1 MASSKSKKSGEIPR
15 EGDPPRRRE
24 QILEE
29 GLALIAERGIAGAS
43 LRELARRVG
52 ISQPSLYHHFPTKEA
67 LVEQIVHHG
76 AKRMVEMSIRGAFPE
91 QLEQIP
97 RVIADICLDL
107 YATDLHPMYVRFL
120 FVVSIES
127 PSVRPLV
134 QKVFV
139 EMIQGAEWMAQPFA
153 ATGRISQEE
162 CTTLIKLLINA
173 FGFPLL
179 EERALWGLARPTPE
193 LHDYIERT
201 VLMMEEMIRLRWG
214 GGGTQAVNSVPMP

>member
-1 MASSKSKKSGEIPR
+1 M
-15 EGDPPRRRE
+15 
-24 QILEE
+24 
-29 GLALIAERGIAGAS
+29 IAERGIAGAS

-120 FVVSIES
+120 FVVSIEN

-162 CTTLIKLLINA
+162 CTALIKLLINA

-193 LHDYIERT
+193 LHDYIEHT
-201 VLMMEEMIRLRWG
+201 VRMMEEMIRLRWG
-214 GGGTQAVNSVPMP
+214 EGRLRR